1 MWISSSIP
9 ISLHRTSFEARRNA
23 RGPRGSPLHCF
34 NVRRATNLA
43 TLYRDNMT
51 SFAVPVAAKICRITA
66 ENFYSFG
73 RQLVYRQTTR
83 CSPSFFSQEKSFST
97 SAEEKSENAPEQTVV
112 SENEK
117 KLKAEIEQLSKDVAA
132 LKEKNDELNDKYK
145 RALADGENLR
155 VRLTKQIGDAK
166 LFGIQGFCKDLLDVA
181 DILGKATESV
191 PKNEITEKNPHLK
204 SLYEG
209 LIMTEAQLHKVFKKH
224 GLESLNPLDEKF
236 DPNQHEALFQQEVE
250 GKKPGTVVVVSKIGY
265 KLHERIV
272 RPALVGVAKG

>member
-1 MWISSSIP
+1 MSFRPARYSQSFV
-9 ISLHRTSFEARRNA
+9 SLRKNFGT
-23 RGPRGSPLHCF
+23 
-34 NVRRATNLA
+34 
-43 TLYRDNMT
+43 
-51 SFAVPVAAKICRITA
+51 TA
-66 ENFYSFG
+66 EE
-73 RQLVYRQTTR
+73 
-83 CSPSFFSQEKSFST
+83 PKSE
-97 SAEEKSENAPEQTVV
+97 SAEQSL

-117 KLKAEIEQLSKDVAA
+117 KLKSEIELLNKDLTE
-132 LKEKNDELNDKYK
+132 LKEKYSQLDDKYK
-145 RALADGENLR
+145 RALADSENLR
-155 VRLTKQIGDAK
+155 VRLMKQIEDAK

-191 PKNEITEKNPHLK
+191 PKDEISERNPHLK

-224 GLESLNPLDEKF
+224 GLISLNPLDEKF

-250 GKKPGTVVVVSKIGY
+250 GKKPGTVVVVSKVGY

>member
-1 MWISSSIP
+1 MAFTALPVAFRFGRLTIDNVYQIGKSAAFSSSRP
-9 ISLHRTSFEARRNA
+9 FFASSVHRQATRTEEQKSGEA
-23 RGPRGSPLHCF
+23 PP
-34 NVRRATNLA
+34 
-43 TLYRDNMT
+43 
-51 SFAVPVAAKICRITA
+51 
-66 ENFYSFG
+66 
-73 RQLVYRQTTR
+73 
-83 CSPSFFSQEKSFST
+83 PS
-97 SAEEKSENAPEQTVV
+97 SEL

-117 KLKAEIEQLSKDVAA
+117 KLTSELELLNKELAE
-132 LKEKNDELNDKYK
+132 LKEQNANLNDKYR

-155 VRLTKQIGDAK
+155 VRLMKQIEDAK

-191 PKNEITEKNPHLK
+191 PKDQLTEKNPHLK

-224 GLESLNPLDEKF
+224 GLQSLNPLDEKF

-250 GKKPGTVVVVSKIGY
+250 GKKPGTVVVVSKVGY